1 VRLDRRLW
9 IGETRAMDTATIE
22 ANERHRAAARV
33 LHDLA
38 KPLRVLSA
46 LAWEGR
52 LREEFLASG
61 GEKLPE
67 PTYEAFDQARVSDG
81 VAQVRRLLVPGAVAD
96 DWLLREARAVQATAS
111 MLAAAGT
118 PAFHEYSRELY
129 GVPKRPLRF
138 DPITPLE
145 LAEQVHQAI
154 GELSETKLLVPV
166 VRDRTGE
173 QVAAELE
180 LGVRLHFGAAAPK
193 VELCDELSANAVAT
207 STRIKVRRDAMFT
220 RRDAAQLLNHEAFI
234 HVATALNGQA
244 QTDLPNLAIGHPGTT
259 RTQEG
264 LAVFSEF
271 VSGTLEL
278 DRLRRLAD
286 RVVAVQM
293 VCDGAG
299 FIELYRWFLER
310 SASREQAFE
319 STRRIFRGAPLT
331 GGAPFTKD
339 CGYLSGLLG
348 VLMFVRAAFAANR
361 SDTLGLLFV
370 GKLDLAAIPALAD
383 LRRRGLCRRPRFL
396 PPWAVDPGW
405 VLSYLTL
412 STFLTRVD
420 LTAAVAGVKESLEQC
435 PVPDPEGDLYE
446 PRWPAN
452 AASLP
457 CPPPIRPDANVL
469 A

>member
-1 VRLDRRLW
+1 
-9 IGETRAMDTATIE
+9 MDTATSD
-22 ANERHRAAARV
+22 ANDRHRAAARL

-46 LAWEGR
+46 LGWEGR
-52 LREEFLASG
+52 LREEFLTSG
-61 GEKLPE
+61 GTRLPE
-67 PTYEAFDQARVSDG
+67 PSYAPFDARPVIDG
-81 VAQVRRLLVPGAVAD
+81 VAQVRRLLRPGAVAD
-96 DWLLREARAVQATAS
+96 DWLEREARAVQATAS

-129 GVPKRPLRF
+129 GVPKRPMRF
-138 DPITPLE
+138 DPTTPLE
-145 LAEQVHQAI
+145 LAEQVHRAI
-154 GELSETKLLVPV
+154 DELTDAKLLRPPA
-166 VRDRTGE
+166 RDRSGE

-180 LGVRLHFGAAAPK
+180 AGVRLHFGDAAPR
-193 VELCDELSANAVAT
+193 VELCDELSANALAT
-207 STRIKVRRDAMFT
+207 ATRIKVRRDARFT

-271 VSGTLEL
+271 VSGTLDL

-293 VCDGAG
+293 VCDGAD

-310 SASREQAFE
+310 SAGPEQAFE

-361 SDTLGLLFV
+361 SDTLGLLFA

-383 LRRRGLCRRPRFL
+383 LRRRGLCRRARFL
-396 PPWAVDPGW
+396 PPWAAEPGW

-412 STFLTRVD
+412 STFIAKVD
-420 LTAAVAGVKESLEQC
+420 LSAVVAGVKQALEQC
-435 PVPDPEGDLYE
+435 PPPDPEQEL
-446 PRWPAN
+446 
-452 AASLP
+452 
-457 CPPPIRPDANVL
+457 RPDPVVH
-469 A
+469 

>member
-1 VRLDRRLW
+1 MNGDSSDADRR
-9 IGETRAMDTATIE
+9 
-22 ANERHRAAARV
+22 HRGAARL

-38 KPLRVLSA
+38 KPMRVLSA
-46 LAWEGR
+46 LAWDGR

-67 PTYEAFDQARVSDG
+67 PRYTAFDAGPVIDG
-81 VAQVRRLLVPGAVAD
+81 VAEVRRLLRPGAVVD
-96 DWLLREARAVQATAS
+96 DWLTREARAIEATAC

-129 GVPKRPLRF
+129 GVPTRPIRF
-138 DPITPLE
+138 DPTTPLE
-145 LAEQVHQAI
+145 LAGQVHRAI
-154 GELSETKLLVPV
+154 AELTTTNLMLPPT
-166 VRDRTGE
+166 RDQTAE

-180 LGVRLHFGAAAPK
+180 AGVRRHFGEAAPK
-193 VELCDELSANAVAT
+193 VELVAELSANALAT
-207 STRIKVRRDAMFT
+207 ATRIKVRRGAMFT

-234 HVATALNGQA
+234 HVATALNGRA
-244 QTDLPNLAIGHPGTT
+244 QTDLPILAIGHPGTT

-271 VSGTLEL
+271 VSGTLDL

-293 VCDGAG
+293 VCDGAD
-299 FIELYRWFLER
+299 FVTLYRWFLER
-310 SASREQAFE
+310 SSSAEQAFE
-319 STRRIFRGAPLT
+319 STRRIFRGAPLS

-361 SDTLGLLFV
+361 SDVLGLVFA
-370 GKLDLAAIPALAD
+370 GKLDLSAIPALAD
-383 LRRRGLCRRPRFL
+383 LRRRGLCKRARFL
-396 PPWAVDPGW
+396 PPWASEPGW

-412 STFLTRVD
+412 STFIARVD
-420 LTAAVAGVKESLEQC
+420 LTAVSEGVRQALE
-435 PVPDPEGDLYE
+435 
-446 PRWPAN
+446 A
-452 AASLP
+452 
-457 CPPPIRPDANVL
+457 CPPPSQPVSAAEV
-469 A
+469 